1 MTQREGHVK
10 WHRLMVSAALLV
22 VAVVVLP
29 YQATAYS
36 GVLLSTDSGIMGT
49 GNWIEVGPATLEWN
63 VTENPDH
70 TWHYSYTF
78 THPAGETSHFIIE
91 TSDNFMAGDVLGAS
105 GDIGEM
111 EVGTHTAGGGANLTM
126 PEDVY
131 GIKFE
136 TEGLSTH
143 IEFDCTRLPM
153 WGDFYAKDGQA
164 GGYGLNSAWNAGFT
178 ADDSDPE
185 LPVQDGSI
193 DNHILVPDTHY
204 SPVES
209 ATWGAIKAMYR

>member
-1 MTQREGHVK
+1 
-10 WHRLMVSAALLV
+10 MVSAALLV

-29 YQATAYS
+29 PRATAYS
-36 GVLLSTDSGIMGT
+36 GALSSNDLGILGT
-49 GNWIEVGPATLEWN
+49 GNWIEVGPTTLKWD

-78 THPAGETSHFIIE
+78 THPEGTTSHFIIE
-91 TSDNFMAGDVLGAS
+91 TSDNFTAGDISGAS
-105 GDIGEM
+105 GNIGEIDIGM
-111 EVGTHTAGGGANLTM
+111 HTAGEGGNPTM

-131 GIKFE
+131 GIKFGAA
-136 TEGLSTH
+136 GLSTH
-143 IEFDCTRLPM
+143 IEFDSTRLPM

-178 ADDSDPE
+178 APDSDPE

-193 DNHILVPDTHY
+193 ENHILVPDTHY

-209 ATWGAIKAMYR
+209 ASWTGIKSMYR